1 MLPNAQPTE
10 PYGGT
15 HVIDTNMT
23 DTTRPV
29 SENLLLAALPGE
41 EYERLA
47 PHLEPVT
54 LGQSEVLFRPEDR
67 LQHVHF
73 PITAIISLLT
83 SLEDGS
89 GMEVGLVGREGMV
102 GISALLGGSE
112 TKVATVQASGTSL
125 KLEADKL
132 RSEFGRGGTL
142 QTALLRYT
150 HALMAQISQ
159 SVVCNARHLVEGRMA
174 RWLLMYHDRL
184 DRDEFELTH
193 EFMANML
200 GVRRAGVS
208 EVAEKLQEMGFI
220 RYQRG
225 HITML
230 DRKGLEK
237 FACECYPTV
246 KEKFDNFLL

>member
-1 MLPNAQPTE
+1 MP
-10 PYGGT
+10 
-15 HVIDTNMT
+15 
-23 DTTRPV
+23 DTTRPA
-29 SENLLLAALPGE
+29 SENRLLAALPGE

-54 LGQSEVLFRPEDR
+54 LSQSEVLFRPDDR
-67 LQHVHF
+67 LRHVHF
-73 PITAIISLLT
+73 PTTAIVSLLT

-102 GISALLGGSE
+102 GISAILGGSE
-112 TKVATVQASGTSL
+112 TKVATVQAAGASL
-125 KLEADKL
+125 RLEADKL
-132 RSEFGRGGTL
+132 RAEFDGGGTL
-142 QTALLRYT
+142 QKALLRYT

-159 SVVCNARHLVEGRMA
+159 SIVCNAHHAVEGRMA
-174 RWLLMYHDRL
+174 RWLLMYRDRL

-208 EVAEKLQEMGFI
+208 EVAEKLQAMGFI
-220 RYQRG
+220 SYQRG

-230 DRKGLEK
+230 DRKGLEE
-237 FACECYPTV
+237 FACECYPVV
-246 KEKFDNFLL
+246 KEKFDDFLL